1 MGASASPTDRTG
13 WAVIAPKVQP
23 SRQRKTR
30 RKTLWKRRTVEKSE
44 ERLFPRAWK
53 SRQVRGIPTF
63 PQRPRRLDD
72 EESQKPK
79 PDISLA
85 TKSGHFNLLRTQRSF
100 PVGQILCKSATIGAG
115 RTRRA
120 AMATTHKKVIVRKMD
135 RDSVNGYV
143 SASFVSE
150 GKLELLNTA
159 GNVVSIELREVKG
172 VYFVREFGDSESL
185 TRKTFT
191 SRPRIEGLWVRLRFR
206 DNEV

>member
-1 MGASASPTDRTG
+1 MGTSASPTDRTG

-85 TKSGHFNLLRTQRSF
+85 TKSGHFNLLRTGESK
-100 PVGQILCKSATIGAG
+100 L
-115 RTRRA
+115 RTRA
-120 AMATTHKKVIVRKMD
+120 VPPLP
-135 RDSVNGYV
+135 N
-143 SASFVSE
+143 E
-150 GKLELLNTA
+150 GK
-159 GNVVSIELREVKG
+159 
-172 VYFVREFGDSESL
+172 
-185 TRKTFT
+185 
-191 SRPRIEGLWVRLRFR
+191 
-206 DNEV
+206 

>member
-85 TKSGHFNLLRTQRSF
+85 TKSGHFNLLRTPPTGAPGLVVFETRVGATDECEKVVASMGEHAISVTRERSPGSRTARDPGHPRHLGVR
-100 PVGQILCKSATIGAG
+100 PVNAQTSHGFGAKSI
-115 RTRRA
+115 
-120 AMATTHKKVIVRKMD
+120 H
-135 RDSVNGYV
+135 S
-143 SASFVSE
+143 
-150 GKLELLNTA
+150 
-159 GNVVSIELREVKG
+159 
-172 VYFVREFGDSESL
+172 
-185 TRKTFT
+185 
-191 SRPRIEGLWVRLRFR
+191 WV
-206 DNEV
+206 

>member
-85 TKSGHFNLLRTQRSF
+85 TKSGHFNLLRTGVLFARNVGPLCRDTSQQARWCLSF
-100 PVGQILCKSATIGAG
+100 LQ
-115 RTRRA
+115 
-120 AMATTHKKVIVRKMD
+120 
-135 RDSVNGYV
+135 
-143 SASFVSE
+143 
-150 GKLELLNTA
+150 
-159 GNVVSIELREVKG
+159 
-172 VYFVREFGDSESL
+172 
-185 TRKTFT
+185 
-191 SRPRIEGLWVRLRFR
+191 
-206 DNEV
+206 

>member
-1 MGASASPTDRTG
+1 TWMGASASPTDRTG

-85 TKSGHFNLLRTQRSF
+85 TKSGHFNLLRTVQME
-100 PVGQILCKSATIGAG
+100 GGAPALMLQQDLL
-115 RTRRA
+115 TPCLHA
-120 AMATTHKKVIVRKMD
+120 KFTAM
-135 RDSVNGYV
+135 
-143 SASFVSE
+143 
-150 GKLELLNTA
+150 
-159 GNVVSIELREVKG
+159 
-172 VYFVREFGDSESL
+172 
-185 TRKTFT
+185 
-191 SRPRIEGLWVRLRFR
+191 
-206 DNEV
+206 

>member
-1 MGASASPTDRTG
+1 TWMGASASPTDRTG

-85 TKSGHFNLLRTQRSF
+85 TKSGHFNLLRTTAVS
-100 PVGQILCKSATIGAG
+100 G
-115 RTRRA
+115 RIPGI
-120 AMATTHKKVIVRKMD
+120 TTHRKPVRQSPGRSTRSRKLH
-135 RDSVNGYV
+135 
-143 SASFVSE
+143 SFR
-150 GKLELLNTA
+150 
-159 GNVVSIELREVKG
+159 SI
-172 VYFVREFGDSESL
+172 SSWL
-185 TRKTFT
+185 TLYPPNSSSSK
-191 SRPRIEGLWVRLRFR
+191 S
-206 DNEV
+206 

>member
-85 TKSGHFNLLRTQRSF
+85 TKSGHFNLLRT
-100 PVGQILCKSATIGAG
+100 
-115 RTRRA
+115 
-120 AMATTHKKVIVRKMD
+120 
-135 RDSVNGYV
+135 
-143 SASFVSE
+143 
-150 GKLELLNTA
+150 LLT
-159 GNVVSIELREVKG
+159 LK
-172 VYFVREFGDSESL
+172 
-185 TRKTFT
+185 
-191 SRPRIEGLWVRLRFR
+191 RLRDHRWNRRCHPR
-206 DNEV
+206 DP

>member
-85 TKSGHFNLLRTQRSF
+85 TKSGHFNLLRTAENFHKIFAMPSSEETDIRLGFLTPSDLDDL
-100 PVGQILCKSATIGAG
+100 VGFIILI
-115 RTRRA
+115 
-120 AMATTHKKVIVRKMD
+120 
-135 RDSVNGYV
+135 
-143 SASFVSE
+143 
-150 GKLELLNTA
+150 
-159 GNVVSIELREVKG
+159 
-172 VYFVREFGDSESL
+172 
-185 TRKTFT
+185 
-191 SRPRIEGLWVRLRFR
+191 
-206 DNEV
+206 